1 MSAKNVLT
9 HFEVIDNEEKA
20 YWLGFL
26 YADGSIG
33 SKEDKIELGL
43 AEQDLKQIEKFRN
56 FIGINNKISYRES
69 TKSYRFSFRSSKCKQ
84 DLIKQGCVPKKSLI
98 LEFPTSIQ
106 VPQELI
112 RHFIRG
118 YFDGDGWF
126 TNTDKCFQVGLIG
139 TEKFIQGF
147 LNTIEN
153 INKTN
158 KIFNVHR
165 ENGAKR
171 YIFSAY
177 QDVLNFLN
185 YIYSDC
191 NIYLERKYNHY
202 LNFINNGSN
211 YHKIN
216 KLPDIKEI

>member
-9 HFEVIDNEEKA
+9 NFEKIDNEEKA

-26 YADGSIG
+26 YADGSVG

-43 AEQDLKQIEKFRN
+43 AEKDLKHIEKFRN
-56 FIGINNKISYRES
+56 FIGIQNKISYRDS
-69 TKSYRFSFRSSKCKQ
+69 SKSYRYSFRSSKCKQ
-84 DLIKQGCVPKKSLI
+84 DLINKGCVPKKSLI
-98 LEFPTSIQ
+98 LKFPTEEQ
-106 VPQELI
+106 VPKELI

-126 TNTDKCFQVGLIG
+126 TNTKECFQIGIIG
-139 TEKFIQGF
+139 TEDFIKGF
-147 LNTIEN
+147 LDTIEN
-153 INKTN
+153 INKNN

-171 YIFSAY
+171 YIFGAY

-185 YIYSDC
+185 YIYQDC
-191 NIYLERKYNHY
+191 NIYLDRKYEHY
-202 LNFINNGSN
+202 LDFINNGSH
-211 YHKIN
+211 YHKN
-216 KLPDIKEI
+216 K